1 MIRNAKRVIVVA
13 DSMKM
18 GQVSPALVCPISAV
32 HVLVTDTG
40 LPRAIHEELTARGIE
55 VVLA

>member
-13 DSMKM
+13 DSSKF
-18 GQVSPALVCPISAV
+18 GNVSPALICPVASIHTV
-32 HVLVTDTG
+32 VTDKDIPEATHKQ
-40 LPRAIHEELTARGIE
+40 LLARGIE